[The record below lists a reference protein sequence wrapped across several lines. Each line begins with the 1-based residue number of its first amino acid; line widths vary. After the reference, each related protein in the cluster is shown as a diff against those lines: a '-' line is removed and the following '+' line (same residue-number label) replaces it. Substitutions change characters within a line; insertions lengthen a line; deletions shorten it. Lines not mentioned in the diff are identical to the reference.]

1 MLPIHIALVSE
12 NSAVSGEELTRVA
25 AALDKQVTRD
35 LGPIWNVEATVNP
48 VFNLEDVPIGY
59 GPIILVAPD
68 SYRGPALGYHQD
80 NFGQPYA
87 KIPATP
93 SWSLAA
99 SHEYLE
105 MVVDP
110 FGDRMIPGPSP
121 EDGKVRVSYLVEV
134 CDPVQNPEF
143 SYTVNG
149 VLVSDFVTP
158 AFYGPVD
165 TGSVRYS
172 FTGAATS
179 PWEVKEGGYISWRNQ
194 DTERMEQLHCRAGTK
209 LTISLGSMEGFM
221 GSVRE
226 FVDLA
231 AENPELEQGLS
242 QENERLRAAND
253 AEEITSQI
261 RQKAA
266 QTLRVQMLS
275 EQGKTLAERFW
286 NAFNRAVSARS
297 EDDLKQAIEEDL
309 DPILGENVHLHH
321 PIGDIGRDGVR
332 DLFRICHAEAM
343 EENIDFRVKTEEV
356 YEKPLGAE
364 SSRIVCRWRGGEY
377 HNGQSQ
383 AIDLS
388 AEEIDE
394 TEEFGKGIFHITQ
407 GRIAD
412 IWLIPSTVA
421 VEGRPEHGGWGRI
434 FRAFFR

>member
-1 MLPIHIALVSE
+1 MLPIYIALVCESY
-12 NSAVSGEELTRVA
+12 AVGREELTRVA

-48 VFNLEDVPIGY
+48 IFSLDDLPIGY
-59 GPIILVAPD
+59 WPIILVAPE
-68 SYRGPALGYHQD
+68 SHRGPELGYHQD
-80 NFGQPYA
+80 NLGQPYA
-87 KIPATP
+87 KVPATP

-99 SHEYLE
+99 SHECLE
-105 MVVDP
+105 MLVDP
-110 FGDRMIPGPSP
+110 FGDRMVPGPSP

-134 CDPVQNPEF
+134 CDPVQSPEF

-165 TGSVRYS
+165 DRCVRHS

-194 DTERMEQLHCRAGTK
+194 DTERMEQLHCRKGTK
-209 LTISLGSMEGFM
+209 LSISLGSMEGFM

-231 AENPELEQGLS
+231 TENLELEQGLS
-242 QENERLRAAND
+242 QDNERLRAAN
-253 AEEITSQI
+253 ATEEITSQI
-261 RQKAA
+261 RQKNA

-275 EQGKTLAERFW
+275 EQAKTLAERFW
-286 NAFNRAVSARS
+286 DAFNRAVSARS
-297 EDDLKQAIEEDL
+297 ENDLKHAIEEDL

-321 PIGDIGRDGVR
+321 PIGDIDRDGVR
-332 DLFRICHAEAM
+332 NLFRICRAEVT
-343 EENIDFRVKTEEV
+343 EENIDFRVKVEEV
-356 YEKPLGAE
+356 LEKPLSAE
-364 SSRIVCRWRGGEY
+364 SSWIVCRWRGGE
-377 HNGQSQ
+377 HHDGNSET
-383 AIDLS
+383 IELS

-394 TEEFGKGIFHITQ
+394 SEEFGTSIFHTTQ

-412 IWLIPSTVA
+412 IHLIPSLKA
-421 VEGRPEHGGWGRI
+421 WEARPQNGGWGRV